1 MYTDREDASLK
12 LSEELQ
18 RYKGE
23 DGVVLGIPRGGVP
36 LAYNI
41 AKSLNFDLDIVMIKK
56 IGHPLNPELAI
67 GAVSVS
73 DRIVNPVDVNED
85 YIDKETEKLQE
96 KLRNNYKKFT
106 GREKPE
112 YNLTTK
118 TVIIVD
124 DGIATGNTMMATVQL
139 VKKENPKQIIIAVPV
154 APPRTV
160 KRFEEISD
168 VNQVVCPL
176 QPREFMAVGQF
187 YKKFEQTDDQ
197 EVVELL
203 HKFDNVEQD

>member
-1 MYTDREDASLK
+1 MYTNRQDASER

-18 RYKGE
+18 QFRGE
-23 DGVVLGIPRGGVP
+23 DGIILGIPRGGVP
-36 LAYNI
+36 LANNI
-41 AKSLNFDLDIVMIKK
+41 AKSLNFDLDIAMIKK

-67 GAVSVS
+67 GAVSLK
-73 DRIVNPVDVNED
+73 DRIVNPADVDQA
-85 YIDKETEKLQE
+85 YIDKETERLRE

-106 GREKPE
+106 GREEPD
-112 YNLTTK
+112 YDMVGK

-139 VKKENPKQIIIAVPV
+139 IKKEDPKQIIIAVPV

-160 KRFEEISD
+160 KRFEGIVD
-168 VNQVVCPL
+168 LVVCPL
-176 QPREFMAVGQF
+176 QPKEFMAVGQF
-187 YKKFEQTDDQ
+187 YEKFEQTDDS

-203 HKFDNVEQD
+203 AKFDNVEQN